1 MTSRPSGATLTSV
14 NVTVRYWASARAVA
28 GCDSE
33 RLGVQVG
40 SVQVGGPAVDGPQ
53 VGSVQVGDVLAAAAA
68 AHTGLAVVLDVSTI
82 LLDGR
87 AVTASEPLTEGAI
100 LEVLPPFAGG

>member
-1 MTSRPSGATLTSV
+1 MAICPDATSTDAE
-14 NVTVRYWASARAVA
+14 VTIRYWASARAAA

-33 RLGVQVG
+33 RFCGGNVG
-40 SVQVGGPAVDGPQ
+40 EVL
-53 VGSVQVGDVLAAAAA
+53 LAAAS
-68 AHTGLAVVLDVSTI
+68 AHDGLGGVLALSTI

-87 AVTASEPLTEGAI
+87 PVGDSVPLSEGTT

>member
-1 MTSRPSGATLTSV
+1 MTSGPAGATRTSV

-28 GCDSE
+28 GRDSE
-33 RLGVQVG
+33 HFAGLH
-40 SVQVGGPAVDGPQ
+40 
-53 VGSVQVGDVLAAAAA
+53 VGDVLGAAAA
-68 AHTGLAVVLDVSTI
+68 AHTGLSVILGVSTI

-87 AVTASEPLTEGAI
+87 AVTASEPLSEGVT

>member
-1 MTSRPSGATLTSV
+1 MTSGLGQWPDQMPSELSDELTDR
-14 NVTVRYWASARAVA
+14 NVPDADVTIRYWASARAAA

-33 RLGVQVG
+33 TFTGRL
-40 SVQVGGPAVDGPQ
+40 
-53 VGSVQVGDVLAAAAA
+53 VGDVLKAAAA
-68 AHTGLAVVLDVSTI
+68 AHTGLEVVLAASTT

-87 AVTASEPLTEGAI
+87 SVTASERLSTGSV

>member
-1 MTSRPSGATLTSV
+1 MTSGPAVTSAQEG
-14 NVTVRYWASARAVA
+14 VTIRYWASARAAA

-33 RLGVQVG
+33 VLAGRR
-40 SVQVGGPAVDGPQ
+40 
-53 VGSVQVGDVLAAAAA
+53 VGDVLEAAAS
-68 AHTGLAVVLDVSTI
+68 AHTGLRAVLGVCTI

-87 AVTASEPLTEGAI
+87 PASPSELLPAGAV

>member
-1 MTSRPSGATLTSV
+1 MTSGQGVTRTGAD
-14 NVTVRYWASARAVA
+14 VTVRYWASARAAA

-33 RLGVQVG
+33 RLTGQRV
-40 SVQVGGPAVDGPQ
+40 S
-53 VGSVQVGDVLAAAAA
+53 DVLEAAAA
-68 AHTGLAVVLDVSTI
+68 AHTGLGVVLGVSTI

-87 AVTASEPLTEGAI
+87 PVDASQPLSEGAI

>member
-1 MTSRPSGATLTSV
+1 MTSGNAGAPGTAVVDVTL
-14 NVTVRYWASARAVA
+14 RYWASARVAA

-33 RLGVQVG
+33 RYAGHR
-40 SVQVGGPAVDGPQ
+40 
-53 VGSVQVGDVLAAAAA
+53 VGDVLEAAAA
-68 AHTGLAVVLDVSTI
+68 AHAGLGVVLAVSTI

-87 AVTASEPLTEGAI
+87 PVTRAEPLPESSSSFGTT

>member
-1 MTSRPSGATLTSV
+1 MTSGPTSGSDERPGV
-14 NVTVRYWASARAVA
+14 NGSRVEVTIRYWASARAAA

-33 RLGVQVG
+33 HFNGQRV
-40 SVQVGGPAVDGPQ
+40 A
-53 VGSVQVGDVLAAAAA
+53 DVLEAAAS
-68 AHTGLAVVLDVSTI
+68 AHTGLGAVLKVSTI

-87 AVTASEPLTEGAI
+87 PVTASEQLSAGTT

>member
-1 MTSRPSGATLTSV
+1 MTSAPAGATRATV
-14 NVTVRYWASARAVA
+14 NVTVRYWASARAVS

-33 RLGVQVG
+33 PLAGG
-40 SVQVGGPAVDGPQ
+40 SVD
-53 VGSVQVGDVLAAAAA
+53 DVLAAASA
-68 AHTGLAVVLDVSTI
+68 AHTGLSVVLAVSTI

-87 AVTASEPLTEGAI
+87 AVTGSQPVSEGVT

>member
-1 MTSRPSGATLTSV
+1 MTSGAD
-14 NVTVRYWASARAVA
+14 VTRAGADVTIRYWASARAAA

-33 RLGVQVG
+33 CFTGHH
-40 SVQVGGPAVDGPQ
+40 
-53 VGSVQVGDVLAAAAA
+53 VGDVLEAAAA
-68 AHTGLAVVLDVSTI
+68 AHAGLGVVLEVSTI

-87 AVTASEPLTEGAI
+87 PVTASQPLSEGTI